1 MTIPPKG
8 SYPIKYFLRKGY
20 LQIKKVQFNAQDG
33 RHVDG
38 PPSLFGWS
46 GIPSL
51 EKISIDIQIVLT
63 ERGAGRVKGVEVI
76 KVMHQKGDMVVSLG
90 HPLHKVQCTKAGT
103 YRHKK
108 HHAISYLTTG
118 DPLYGL
124 AQCGMHFVHQISP

>member
-63 ERGAGRVKGVEVI
+63 ERGAGGVKGVEVI

-90 HPLHKVQCTKAGT
+90 HPLHKVCYTCEDIWSSPDAERREHIDIK
-103 YRHKK
+103 
-108 HHAISYLTTG
+108 STT
-118 DPLYGL
+118 
-124 AQCGMHFVHQISP
+124 QFHT